1 MSRLWLKM
9 WRTCATLQ
17 GVCSTRFGCTGL
29 ANCFAY
35 FVPTLNLSTLI
46 DFSFPFNCLRT
57 PKRIHWKMPRIGGVV
72 RALGGDVAWHLKP
85 QNFDF
90 TVFTVFTLAR
100 VAKSLGFW
108 AASQLS
114 MKAMAAGYD
123 KKIKGMVILPVDV
136 ACLGSFCAFV
146 LDSVLTSWLRI
157 QANLLDYFK
166 HV

>member
-1 MSRLWLKM
+1 MCRLWLKM

-35 FVPTLNLSTLI
+35 FVSTLSTL
-46 DFSFPFNCLRT
+46 FLFFFPFQLSQDSEEDTLEDAEDWWRCESPWWGCCL
-57 PKRIHWKMPRIGGVV
+57 
-72 RALGGDVAWHLKP
+72 ALEAS
-85 QNFDF
+85 NFDF

-100 VAKSLGFW
+100 VPKSLGFW

-114 MKAMAAGYD
+114 MKAMAAGFD
-123 KKIKGMVILPVDV
+123 KKIKGMAILPVDV

-146 LDSVLTSWLRI
+146 LDSVLTSWLSI
-157 QANLLDYFK
+157 AANLLDYFK